1 MFSNKQADC
10 RGSETLQNIDHDRSR
25 STLIEGSKRDWLRLR
40 IAVIGATCI
49 IVASIALFYAL
60 VGHDGL
66 PIGWDT
72 PHYIG
77 GAVIFAS
84 QGPIALL
91 SWQGPYDVLYQILEG
106 TLVWAR
112 IPGTTVEIFLPVIL
126 AGSIPYLMSK
136 LALGHLNGRTA
147 IFVALA
153 TPGWYTVYRLQA
165 DLHANLLAL
174 TLFLSALVFLS
185 RAKSLRDRSC
195 LYGLGLVGLSS
206 FAHIESTLFLVLVT
220 FVSSLTKLRPYPFR
234 VAIVPVATS
243 FPATVFYVAHLL
255 LILNLSGGS
264 LDFTNA
270 QSIESWLFILGPL
283 LPLMV
288 IGFVVSG
295 LRRRSWLEVFAL
307 VWGISS
313 IIAGLTQYVSP
324 QTVIFSQRA
333 ILLIPT
339 PLLAGLGASRLGQFV
354 ESLKTTRIPLRY
366 VRIGTIVAIFTILA
380 LSWPIASATAI
391 PNEKI
396 FLTSAQYQ
404 HLQWV
409 AANLKFSSTPIF
421 MFNDVN
427 EFASGLG
434 QLYNNW
440 VSATVGPHL
449 SYLGLIDYLAQFE
462 ETPFSETGA
471 RTISALFMQQ
481 ILSAGISTRSELL
494 QHPIII
500 MADFY
505 RPFPFPNYTSPL
517 FTEVTPGVYIDNA
530 SSLESLGNVTLPL
543 YATFA
548 NHSGS
553 WYGVQRSWTKSLSA
567 YEVYD
572 DSVPMN
578 IEASFQLEVQF
589 SGNYTLGLR
598 YWDGLANHLIV
609 SVDGS
614 SIGIITYGN
623 TKHPIIRD
631 FQGIVLSHGIH
642 TLTIGIDNTPSV
654 LNGGLDYASLDYV
667 VLTKT

>member
-1 MFSNKQADC
+1 
-10 RGSETLQNIDHDRSR
+10 
-25 STLIEGSKRDWLRLR
+25 
-40 IAVIGATCI
+40 
-49 IVASIALFYAL
+49 
-60 VGHDGL
+60 
-66 PIGWDT
+66 
-72 PHYIG
+72 
-77 GAVIFAS
+77 
-84 QGPIALL
+84 
-91 SWQGPYDVLYQILEG
+91 
-106 TLVWAR
+106 
-112 IPGTTVEIFLPVIL
+112 
-126 AGSIPYLMSK
+126 
-136 LALGHLNGRTA
+136 
-147 IFVALA
+147 
-153 TPGWYTVYRLQA
+153 
-165 DLHANLLAL
+165 
-174 TLFLSALVFLS
+174 
-185 RAKSLRDRSC
+185 
-195 LYGLGLVGLSS
+195 
-206 FAHIESTLFLVLVT
+206 
-220 FVSSLTKLRPYPFR
+220 
-234 VAIVPVATS
+234 
-243 FPATVFYVAHLL
+243 
-255 LILNLSGGS
+255 
-264 LDFTNA
+264 
-270 QSIESWLFILGPL
+270 
-283 LPLMV
+283 
-288 IGFVVSG
+288 
-295 LRRRSWLEVFAL
+295 
-307 VWGISS
+307 
-313 IIAGLTQYVSP
+313 
-324 QTVIFSQRA
+324 
-333 ILLIPT
+333 
-339 PLLAGLGASRLGQFV
+339 
-354 ESLKTTRIPLRY
+354 
-366 VRIGTIVAIFTILA
+366 
-380 LSWPIASATAI
+380 
-391 PNEKI
+391 
-396 FLTSAQYQ
+396 
-404 HLQWV
+404 
-409 AANLKFSSTPIF
+409 
-421 MFNDVN
+421 VN